1 MPFLLIRISQVNVA
15 SLVGVS
21 YDVNQRGA
29 ESAQKNKY
37 TIEMY
42 QGKTEGKFDADAV
55 GTGIIVLNSLMLV
68 LEVGYIVLV
77 ECKAVSRGKAA
88 VRHLSHKQQKSK
100 KNKNQAQVVPTS
112 RTEDVRTWGAGEAKG
127 EASSD

>member
-1 MPFLLIRISQVNVA
+1 MLLVMKLAPFEADSDDWMSFVTSLALVLTTLGGLVLIQ
-15 SLVGVS
+15 
-21 YDVNQRGA
+21 D
-29 ESAQKNKY
+29 K
-37 TIEMY
+37 
-42 QGKTEGKFDADAV
+42 EGIFDADAV